1 MRKKDFVVDDGVY
14 KQDKITFFRTERT
27 SRRRTV
33 DKGESH
39 LFTCNMANQYF
50 FSNGAQSI
58 IPTCHQCSTF
68 SFDAKLKPLLSRKNQ
83 LQDKIAKR
91 YQCQWLLRKSVPSH
105 STVAHSTVV
114 EEGTL
119 VSESSCHNSG
129 Q

>member
-1 MRKKDFVVDDGVY
+1 MFN
-14 KQDKITFFRTERT
+14 I
-27 SRRRTV
+27 
-33 DKGESH
+33 
-39 LFTCNMANQYF
+39 L
-50 FSNGAQSI
+50 I
-58 IPTCHQCSTF
+58 QCK
-68 SFDAKLKPLLSRKNQ
+68 AKTLAVQKNQ

-129 Q
+129 QQDISNKTKKRCKRSYEDIEKEVAAVEKEKFSLEQNAILVSVEKEKT